1 MTKNI
6 QHDAT
11 FNFQKIST
19 PNFDPHTNGP
29 SLHIQK
35 NWNFV
40 PRGLEGVAE
49 LISKSQSLK
58 AYKYMASLSK
68 VENAIQPSITL
79 GVIRIFF

>member
-40 PRGLEGVAE
+40 PKGLGSVAE
-49 LISKSQSLK
+49 LISNRI
-58 AYKYMASLSK
+58 LSTHI
-68 VENAIQPSITL
+68 NTWQA
-79 GVIRIFF
+79 

>member
-19 PNFDPHTNGP
+19 PNFDPQYEWPLPTQ
-29 SLHIQK
+29 QK

-40 PRGLEGVAE
+40 PTGLESVA
-49 LISKSQSLK
+49 
-58 AYKYMASLSK
+58 
-68 VENAIQPSITL
+68 N
-79 GVIRIFF
+79 